1 MSEPKEAGKKRSK
14 KAWVWPIVIIA
25 ALLVVGVLLKALG
38 VIGKDTGIKVAVD
51 KVAARNITEVVS
63 ASGKIYP
70 EIEVKVSSD
79 VSGEITN
86 LYVQEGDTVKKG
98 QVLARIYADIYNS
111 SRQQQAAIV
120 SQQEAS
126 VENAKA
132 SIASYKAQM
141 DQTDAAYNRQKK
153 LLEEKVISRSEY
165 ETAQSQF
172 LTAQANYNAALQT
185 IRSSQAG
192 VISAQASLTEA
203 DKNLSR
209 TVIVAPMDGLISLLS
224 VKKGERVVGV
234 AQMAGT
240 ELMRVADMSVIEV
253 QVDVGENDIPKVRL
267 GDSALVEVDAYNNR
281 KFRGVVTQIA
291 NGNANASQTT
301 TTTASTDVT
310 NYKVHIRLTPDSY
323 KDLIVPGK
331 SFPFRPG
338 MSASADIQTRRRDH
352 VLAVPILSVT
362 TSPFD
367 NDSAKAR
374 AVQEKEM
381 AASKGED
388 AEPSQADDQMEVVF
402 VVHTDTVRKVQVTTG
417 IQDNDYIE
425 VLSGLAAGDTVVSAP
440 FNAISKALK
449 NGTKINI
456 TPKDKL
462 FETTT
467 NK

>member
-1 MSEPKEAGKKRSK
+1 MSVSKEVRK
-14 KAWVWPIVIIA
+14 KANGRAWIWPVAIIV
-25 ALLVVGVLLKALG
+25 ALLLIGLLLKALG
-38 VIGKDTGIKVAVD
+38 VIDKDEGVRVAVD
-51 KVAARNITEVVS
+51 KVTPRNITEIVS

-79 VSGEITN
+79 VSGEITD

-98 QVLARIYADIYNS
+98 QVLARIYADIYSS
-111 SRQQQAAIV
+111 SRQQAAAIV
-120 SQQEAS
+120 SQQQAS
-126 VENAKA
+126 VGNAKA

-141 DQTDAAYNRQKK
+141 DQTEAAFDRQKK
-153 LLEEKVISRSEY
+153 LLNEKVISRSEY
-165 ETAQSQF
+165 ETAESQF
-172 LTAQANYNAALQT
+172 LSAQANYNAALQT
-185 IRSSQAG
+185 IRSGQAG
-192 VISAQASLTEA
+192 VISAQASLSEA

-209 TVIVAPMDGLISLLS
+209 TIIVAPMDGLVSLLS

-267 GDSALVEVDAYNNR
+267 GDSAMVEVDAYNNR
-281 KFRGVVTQIA
+281 KFRAVVTQIA

-301 TTTASTDVT
+301 TTTTANTDVT
-310 NYKVHIRLTPDSY
+310 NYKVHVRLMPDSY
-323 KDLIVPGK
+323 KDLIVSGK

-362 TSPFD
+362 TSPWD

-374 AVQEKEM
+374 AAEQKEL
-381 AASKGED
+381 AASRGE
-388 AEPSQADDQMEVVF
+388 EVTPSQAEDQMEVVF
-402 VVHTDTVRKVQVTTG
+402 VVHADTVRKERVTTG

-425 VLSGLAAGDTVVSAP
+425 VLSGLTQDDTVVSAP

-449 NGTKINI
+449 NGTKIKV

-462 FETTT
+462 FET
-467 NK
+467 KQQ